1 MDQQFVPLVPVDDL
15 PDDLRAQWDA
25 TERPGLRDF
34 MRVMANAPDH
44 FRRYNEVY
52 GALRFDNH
60 LGARL
65 TELVRIAV
73 AQTTRCQV
81 CMAGRHPSAIEA
93 GLTEE
98 LVAEIGEAERRSM
111 TEAEH
116 AAVTY
121 ASKLATDHLSITD
134 ADQAELRRH
143 FDPEQVV
150 ELSLLTV
157 MCMVGRFSAVLG
169 LEEQW
174 CPTP

>member
-1 MDQQFVPLVPVDDL
+1 MDQQFVPMVAVEDL
-15 PDDLRAQWDA
+15 PDDLRAQWEA

-34 MRVMANAPDH
+34 IRVMANAPEH

-52 GALRFDNH
+52 GQLRFDNH
-60 LGARL
+60 LDPRL

-81 CMAGRHPSAIEA
+81 CMAGRHPGAIEA

-98 LVAEIGEAERRSM
+98 LVDEIGESERRAM
-111 TEAEH
+111 TEAEF

-121 ASKLATDHLSITD
+121 ATKLATDHLSVTD
-134 ADQAELRRH
+134 DDKAELRRH

-169 LEEQW
+169 LEETW
-174 CPTP
+174 CPT